1 MLVKNIVEEDFVN
14 YKVPSMFIATC
25 FCDWKCCREQN
36 LDISV
41 CQNSNIAKQPNLD
54 ISDKEIFERYIS
66 NPITRAI
73 VIGGL
78 EPLNQFKE
86 VYNLIKYFRDNG
98 CKDTFIIYTGYYE
111 NEILPQI
118 EKLKDFGSIILK
130 TGRYK
135 PNYTPHYDEILGIN
149 LISDNQKGVIIC

>member
-1 MLVKNIVEEDFVN
+1 MLVKSIVEEDFVN

-25 FCDWKCCREQN
+25 FCDWKCCKEQN

-41 CQNSNIAKQPNLD
+41 CQNSNISKQPNLNM
-54 ISDKEIFERYIS
+54 SDKEIFERYIS
-66 NPITRAI
+66 NPITKAI

-78 EPLNQFKE
+78 EPLKQFEE

-111 NEILPQI
+111 DEILPQI

-135 PNYTPHYDEILGIN
+135 PNHKLHYDEILGIN
-149 LISDNQKGVIIC
+149 LVSDNQKGVIIC